1 MSSFAASLKTEPHG
15 LWHKRHVR
23 LSATDMA
30 VYRRNDTPGSAPLL
44 TLPMADVL
52 SVCVDDRR
60 QCCFK
65 VSSQRLV
72 LAVLVQTNEERD
84 ALVSRIRQFV
94 LVLRMQADEA
104 LITDTGGNP
113 SHTISAAQLESSTSP
128 GHVSDSSEDSD
139 SDDESQAGQPDP
151 LLWKDPVLRLSK
163 SDGDL
168 ERLNFVH
175 QQHSANPTFRRRQSR
190 IPADV
195 CPPTLLAVPLKQLNP
210 PDLAQG
216 ERAPSLRRQKSAP
229 DIPSPHTLA
238 PAETTPP
245 LISSNPQESDA
256 SESPSNPITFLHFTS
271 PPVSPP
277 RLDSDPTSTDYGG
290 LERSISSMFSPQ
302 LKSEDRSLSQVSS
315 GSSGGRVT
323 PFPNGQEAQP
333 SNQQF
338 LQLPSPSMSRSISK
352 TKPTSSNGGILKK
365 SDSKWNPLVVRSGYL
380 TAPNST
386 SIRAA
391 HSSTQTDALEI
402 SNASTT
408 HLQEY
413 NQHFIGDTKVTHN
426 NREVQVPAAA
436 ESTTSLASPAIA
448 AFMQRSKSE
457 NPAAILAKTKFAK
470 AALKGDVAG
479 PNANQTNAAAGVSV
493 AASGGEK
500 KLRIKLRHAVS
511 SGDPTALYRQVK
523 ILGKGAS
530 AKVYLCR
537 AVTEPNEPFVAIKH
551 MDLRFQPRKELV
563 VNEIQI
569 MKRCGSLHPNVL
581 GYMDSFLVGSFLW
594 LVLEYVEGGTLTDL
608 LPFQLTE
615 AQIARIALETLHGL
629 EYLHSKHVI
638 HRDIKSDNLLVSSH
652 GSIKISDFGHS
663 AQLANAWDR
672 RASVIGTPYWM
683 APEVIKQ
690 EEYGTKADIWS
701 VGIMVI
707 ECIEGEPPYLSLDP
721 LKALFKIAAVGAP
734 ALMQPQAHGAR
745 LLEFL
750 DLCLKVNVDKR
761 PKCWELLGH
770 PFLEEAC
777 GRWEIAELVQRLM
790 DR

>member
-1 MSSFAASLKTEPHG
+1 MSSFAASVKTEPHG

-23 LSATDMA
+23 LGATDMA

-44 TLPMADVL
+44 TLRMDEVV
-52 SVCVDDRR
+52 SICVDDRR

-65 VSSQRLV
+65 VSTERLV
-72 LAVLVQTNEERD
+72 LAVLVQSNDERD
-84 ALVSRIRQFV
+84 ALVRRIRQFV

-104 LITDTGGNP
+104 LIPDTGGNS
-113 SHTISAAQLESSTSP
+113 SHSTSASQQESSPTP

-151 LLWKDPVLRLSK
+151 VLWKDPVLRLSK

-168 ERLNFVH
+168 EGLNFVH
-175 QQHSANPTFRRRQSR
+175 QQHSANPTFRRQSR
-190 IPADV
+190 MPTDV
-195 CPPTLLAVPLKQLNP
+195 CPPTLLAAPSKHLNS
-210 PDLAQG
+210 PDMSLS

-229 DIPSPHTLA
+229 DIPSPHTPA

-245 LISSNPQESDA
+245 LISSNPQEPDA

-277 RLDSDPTSTDYGG
+277 RLDSDPTSTDYSG
-290 LERSISSMFSPQ
+290 LERSIASMFSPQ
-302 LKSEDRSLSQVSS
+302 LKSEDMSLSEVSS
-315 GSSGGRVT
+315 SSSGRVT
-323 PFPNGQEAQP
+323 PFPPGQEAQP

-338 LQLPSPSMSRSISK
+338 LQLPSPSMSRSVSK
-352 TKPTSSNGGILKK
+352 TTVTKSNGGILKK

-386 SIRAA
+386 SVRAA
-391 HSSTQTDALEI
+391 HSSATQTNTLEI
-402 SNASTT
+402 PNASTI

-413 NQHFIGDTKVTHN
+413 NQHFIGDTKVN

-479 PNANQTNAAAGVSV
+479 PNANQTNATAGVGV

-500 KLRIKLRHAVS
+500 KLRIKLQHAVS

-581 GYMDSFLVGSFLW
+581 GYLDSFLVGCFLW

-734 ALMQPQAHGAR
+734 ALMHPQAHGAQ